1 MTPGCI
7 ADNILGMRWR
17 EPPLVQQFAIAWQPR
32 SQRWPGIIARGEPD
46 RLSSSKSI
54 DIEIMSGCNLA
65 LIELPNFF
73 QHLLFATRFTALLC
87 ARLVATWVL
96 AVV

>member
-1 MTPGCI
+1 MTPGCL
-7 ADNILGMRWR
+7 ADNTLGMRWAR
-17 EPPLVQQFAIAWQPR
+17 TAPR
-32 SQRWPGIIARGEPD
+32 TTIRYRMATSQRWPRIIARGEPD

-65 LIELPNFF
+65 LIELPNLF